1 MHKHGTDSSALTEIA
16 VRWCPNFLRHA
27 SPLVM
32 LGFSVA
38 HPTEVEQYR

>member
-1 MHKHGTDSSALTEIA
+1 MYKHGTDSSARTEIA
-16 VRWCPNFLRHA
+16 VRYA

-32 LGFSVA
+32 LGFSAA